1 MSSKAVILV
10 PFGVLGVLAVF
21 FTLGYLITTS
31 FGITQQFG
39 FPPAVR
45 FLGAILLLSGF
56 VLFIWLFKYRRPMDI
71 LTSTFVTFTKVGKE
85 RAYLGERSGRTESLV
100 VKGPYRYVRHPL
112 YFDVLVLL
120 LGWWLLLDYSFLL
133 ISDLLLLPWFN
144 FVVAS
149 FEEKELRAIFGA
161 DYEEY
166 AKRVPKIIPF
176 TSQLG
181 EVFKEPDS

>member
-1 MSSKAVILV
+1 MSSRAFIVV
-10 PFGVLGVLAVF
+10 PFGVLAVLAGF
-21 FTLGYLITTS
+21 FTLAYLITTL
-31 FGITQQFG
+31 FRIPQQFG
-39 FPPAVR
+39 FPLAVR

-56 VLFIWLFKYRRPMDI
+56 VLFGWLFKYRGPIDI
-71 LTSTFVTFTKVGKE
+71 LTSTYVTFTKVGKT
-85 RAYLGERSGRTESLV
+85 RVHLGERSVRTEPLV

-133 ISDLLLLPWFN
+133 ISAFLLLPWFN

-149 FEEKELRAIFGA
+149 FEERELRAIFGV

-166 AKRVPKIIPF
+166 ARRVPKIIPF
-176 TSQLG
+176 TSQLSN
-181 EVFKEPDS
+181 VFKESGS

>member
-1 MSSKAVILV
+1 
-10 PFGVLGVLAVF
+10 
-21 FTLGYLITTS
+21 
-31 FGITQQFG
+31 
-39 FPPAVR
+39 
-45 FLGAILLLSGF
+45 
-56 VLFIWLFKYRRPMDI
+56 
-71 LTSTFVTFTKVGKE
+71 
-85 RAYLGERSGRTESLV
+85 
-100 VKGPYRYVRHPL
+100 
-112 YFDVLVLL
+112 VLL